1 MLIVDDNDDAAEM
14 LGMLVEAM
22 GYEAVIEGRP
32 ADALKRIDVER
43 PDICLLDVGMPE
55 LDGYELARAI
65 RMHPIWRRLTLVAV
79 TGYGQPEDRDRAIQA
94 GFDDHFAKPLDQV
107 ALAQLLAEHARWKRT
122 SE

>member
-1 MLIVDDNDDAAEM
+1 MDDNEDAAEM

-22 GYEAVIEGRP
+22 GYHAVIEGRP
-32 ADALKRIDVER
+32 VDALKRIDVER

-55 LDGYELARAI
+55 MDGYELARAI

-94 GFDDHFAKPLDQV
+94 GFDDHFAKPLDQA
-107 ALAQLLAEHARWKRT
+107 ALALLLADHARSKKT
-122 SE
+122 TQ